1 MNTQQTSMTKVV
13 AAVAVVAV
21 SVGVTIGVVASSSP
35 ATSLYA
41 PAAVSVA
48 SRPAVAYAPV
58 SNMRMAAT
66 NNNQYTA
73 EPAQYYETE
82 SVEEPQYYTQ
92 APESNTQ
99 TWMAAALF
107 AASAAAGAAFM
118 GMRNKVSSG
127 YQAIREDPE
136 AVLGQMGRSAG
147 VAATGLAVAG
157 AANAASLTYDEIQS
171 LSYMEMK
178 GTGLSNTC
186 PVISDSSES
195 KLNLRSG
202 NYKINN
208 MCLEPTSFQVKVP
221 SPDGKTITD
230 FEKTKLMTR
239 LTYTLD
245 GIRADLAVGGD
256 GSWKIQEQDGIDYAA
271 TTVQLAGGERVPF
284 LFTVRNLAASGDAG
298 QFLGQFDVASYRG
311 ATFLDPKGR
320 GAATGYDVAVA
331 LPAATDT
338 EELAKENN
346 KNMAGSVGTI
356 AFKVAKVNTETG
368 EVAGVFESIQP
379 SDTDM
384 GAKVPKD
391 IKTAGVWYGQIS
403 PA

>member
-136 AVLGQMGRSAG
+136 GMSCARCLVAG
-147 VAATGLAVAG
+147 YCFTLVPCWVAA
-157 AANAASLTYDEIQS
+157 
-171 LSYMEMK
+171 
-178 GTGLSNTC
+178 
-186 PVISDSSES
+186 
-195 KLNLRSG
+195 
-202 NYKINN
+202 
-208 MCLEPTSFQVKVP
+208 
-221 SPDGKTITD
+221 
-230 FEKTKLMTR
+230 
-239 LTYTLD
+239 
-245 GIRADLAVGGD
+245 
-256 GSWKIQEQDGIDYAA
+256 
-271 TTVQLAGGERVPF
+271 
-284 LFTVRNLAASGDAG
+284 
-298 QFLGQFDVASYRG
+298 
-311 ATFLDPKGR
+311 
-320 GAATGYDVAVA
+320 
-331 LPAATDT
+331 
-338 EELAKENN
+338 
-346 KNMAGSVGTI
+346 
-356 AFKVAKVNTETG
+356 
-368 EVAGVFESIQP
+368 
-379 SDTDM
+379 
-384 GAKVPKD
+384 
-391 IKTAGVWYGQIS
+391 
-403 PA
+403 